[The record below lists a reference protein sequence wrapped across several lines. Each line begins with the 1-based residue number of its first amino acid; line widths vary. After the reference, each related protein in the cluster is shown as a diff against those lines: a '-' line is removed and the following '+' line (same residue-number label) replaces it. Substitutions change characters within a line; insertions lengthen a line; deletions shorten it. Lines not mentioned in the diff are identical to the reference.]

1 MLFSIHNQTKPV
13 PTDNN
18 LFLLRIMSTFQEL
31 SMGSE
36 RPLLQLKAE
45 LSVSCMLYVDS
56 LHVVCC
62 HCFDY
67 EDR

>member
-1 MLFSIHNQTKPV
+1 
-13 PTDNN
+13 
-18 LFLLRIMSTFQEL
+18 
-31 SMGSE
+31 MGSE